1 MVSLLQMHKTLI
13 IIISL
18 LLTACSYV
26 PSVPGFGVHKI
37 DVQQGN
43 YVTQDMVAKLKPGMT
58 KSQVRFILGTPLIVD
73 VFHTDR
79 WDYVYSFQH
88 QGKITEHRR
97 MAVIF
102 EGDSLKRIDGDV
114 IPAPAGKD
122 TVPNAKA
129 ELPAAV
135 VPEAP
140 KETVPK
146 P

>member
-1 MVSLLQMHKTLI
+1 MRKTLI
-13 IIISL
+13 ILFPL

-43 YVTQDMVAKLKPGMT
+43 YVTQEMVSKLKPGMT

-73 VFHTDR
+73 AFHTDR

-88 QGKITEHRR
+88 QGRITEHRR
-97 MAVIF
+97 MVVIF
-102 EGDSLKRIDGDV
+102 DGDSLKRIEGDV

-122 TVPNAKA
+122 VVPDAKA
-129 ELPAAV
+129 ELPAVTA
-135 VPEAP
+135 PEAS
-140 KETVPK
+140 KEISKEAPAK